1 MLIKLLVA
9 WRLPLFVDEAFYWQE
24 GQHLAWA
31 YSDLP
36 GLTAWLTRLGVEIGG
51 HHVLAVRAPFLLIGA
66 LLPWLGVSIAR
77 RWFGETA
84 GWQAGVLIT
93 LMPLTATLGLL
104 ALPDVPMALASLL
117 CVDAGARL
125 LQRVDRLAALEL
137 ALGLA
142 VGALSHYRFIGVIAI
157 GLIALLML
165 RDGRRLLRHPAVIGA
180 IVVGACAWLPLVLW
194 NLQNGDAG
202 LRFQLVDRHPWR
214 LHGDGFGFVL
224 VQAALVT
231 PLLLFAFA
239 RAAISAVRD
248 ADVTAQWRYFGLL
261 GGLSTLAYFVLG
273 FFADN
278 ERVSFHWTV
287 PGYLAL
293 LVMVPTLIARW
304 PVWLRR
310 LNWGLLLAG
319 TLAMLGWYGAVGTP
333 SLRSA
338 MAGSKHYPANFAG
351 WDEVAAASQRLRD
364 TAPTGTRLL
373 ADNFKI
379 GAQLGFALN
388 DADIAVLDHPLNHRH
403 GRARQLQLWGL
414 ERQSGAVSAGDYLL
428 VIGADDVRY
437 RDLLARYHAICA
449 MVGPVLP
456 AEAVNVDHG
465 AKRYLVS
472 QLLRLPATPGQA
484 CAAPAMAYLDQPVAT
499 EVARRFTVAG
509 WAFREGIG
517 LDKVEILLDGQ
528 VVALAEYGLAAPH
541 VRDFWRISNDP
552 NQPDVGFRAE
562 VDAAGLPAGRHW
574 LGLRLHGADGVVEDW
589 QEQPIV
595 IKD

>member
-36 GLTAWLTRLGVEIGG
+36 GLTAWLTRFGVEIGG

-66 LLPWLGVSIAR
+66 LLPWLGISIAR

-157 GLIALLML
+157 GLITLLIL
-165 RDGRRLLRHPAVIGA
+165 RDGRRVLRHPAVIGA
-180 IVVGACAWLPLVLW
+180 IVLGACAWLPLVLW

-214 LHGDGFGFVL
+214 LHSDGFGFVL

-231 PLLLFAFA
+231 PLLLFAFI
-239 RAAISAVRD
+239 RATISAVRD
-248 ADVTAQWRYFGLL
+248 VDATAQWHYFGLL

-293 LVMVPTLIARW
+293 LVMVPALIARW
-304 PVWLRR
+304 PAWARR
-310 LNWGLLLAG
+310 LNWGLLVAG
-319 TLAMLGWYGAVGTP
+319 TLAMLGWYGAVATP

-338 MAGSKHYPANFAG
+338 MAGSKHYPANFSG

-364 TAPTGTRLL
+364 AAPAGTRLL

-414 ERQSGAVSAGDYLL
+414 ERQSATAAPGDYLL

-437 RDLLARYHAICA
+437 RDLLARYHAICV
-449 MVGPVLP
+449 MVGPVFP
-456 AEAVNVDHG
+456 AEVINVDHG

-472 QLLRLPATPGQA
+472 QLLRLPAAPDQA
-484 CAAPAMAYLDQPVAT
+484 CAAPAMAYLDQPAT
-499 EVARRFTVAG
+499 ADVARRFAVAG

-562 VDAAGLPAGRHW
+562 VDAAGLPPGRHW

-589 QEQPIV
+589 QERPII